1 MTENIENKVV
11 RAVAD
16 AKGVEPMELEY
27 ALYEYIDIEAIRQ
40 LADHENSSW
49 TVSFELPE
57 HNVIITGDGTIEVN
71 EAAGKIRA

>member
-1 MTENIENKVV
+1 MMEHIETEIV

-16 AKGVEPMELEY
+16 AKGVKPIELDY
-27 ALYEYIDIEAIRQ
+27 ALYEYIDIEAIRR

-57 HNVIITGDGTIEVN
+57 HDVIITSDGAIEVN
-71 EAAGKIRA
+71 EAVGKIRS